1 MSKNIEIEIRANL
14 TKEEYEL
21 IVHHFSNLT
30 GYSQINY
37 YIDDSKFS
45 FSNNNHGLRIRE
57 KEGKFELTLK
67 NKINDNYLEI
77 NQKITEKD
85 KENLT
90 KPGYFPHGEIYD
102 FLVNELSINP
112 LNLYIICELKT
123 TRLDIEYKGTTI
135 SLDKNEYLGE
145 IDYDIECEA
154 NKNSDVKDTL
164 IKFLSS
170 FNIKLKKRADT
181 KLERALFKLKNYL

>member
-30 GYSQINY
+30 SYSQINY

-85 KENLT
+85 KENLR
-90 KPGYFPHGEIYD
+90 KPGYFPRGEIYD

-170 FNIKLKKRADT
+170 FNIQLKK
-181 KLERALFKLKNYL
+181 ES